1 MRRLGALT
9 AAILFSGCRPWC
21 ATPPESWDPSAYGAE
36 AGAVAAT
43 DNFIA
48 DELRLGRARP
58 TAELDTAAR
67 ALGAADAAE
76 LAAIKD
82 RNCLE
87 RRDAA
92 RFAAARAMSPA
103 TAEAYLGARF
113 GIRACAD
120 R

>member
-1 MRRLGALT
+1 MRRLGVLT
-9 AAILFSGCRPWC
+9 AAILLSGCRPWC
-21 ATPPESWDPSAYGAE
+21 AAPKELWDPAAYGAE

-43 DNFIA
+43 DDFIA
-48 DELRLGRARP
+48 EQLKLGRARP
-58 TAELDTAAR
+58 QAELDAAAR

-82 RNCLE
+82 RDCLA
-87 RRDAA
+87 RRDSA
-92 RFAAARAMSPA
+92 RFAAARELSAA
-103 TAEAYLGARF
+103 TAEAYLRSRF